1 MKLLAVDTCKKMWQ
15 NLRDPFRKME
25 MQRIVC
31 GSGGDKRS
39 GAEGQ
44 TIEEKASSWAYYD
57 KMSFM
62 KPYIYAK
69 Q

>member
-1 MKLLAVDTCKKMWQ
+1 MWQ

-31 GSGGDKRS
+31 GGSGGQKKS

-44 TIEEKASSWAYYD
+44 TLAEKASNWAYYD